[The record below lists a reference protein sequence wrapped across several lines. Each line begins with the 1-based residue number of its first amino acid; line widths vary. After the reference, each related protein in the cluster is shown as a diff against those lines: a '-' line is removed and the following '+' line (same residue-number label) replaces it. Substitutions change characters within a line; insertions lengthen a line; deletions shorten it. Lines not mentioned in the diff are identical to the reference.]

1 MKSLTLGSK
10 TVKYMEVG
18 SGEPML
24 FLHNGGSGH
33 WIWHYQIQHFAKKY
47 RVFAFDML
55 GCGASDRP
63 NVIYDLNFYTQMTDE
78 IIEQLNLQN
87 LILVGN
93 CVGAATALEYA
104 SRNSSRLKALILF
117 NLCGGR
123 HMMTPLVRWASFS
136 LPDFLEP
143 IHLTALKIFEHIP
156 YVIKA
161 AVRTNYA
168 TPPNPTDPVFLEES
182 QEASNPAQ
190 TKSRLNLTKGLST
203 FNKFSHNFVR
213 PSHLPPIVVFWGQKN
228 RVLPLAKGLRFCVRL
243 QPTRTHIIENAGHLP
258 MAEKPDYVNKR
269 IENFLSS
276 ISGHIS
282 SKSSPKLAKRRQADS
297 RNRTQ

>member
-10 TVKYMEVG
+10 TVKYVEVG

-63 NVIYDLNFYTQMTDE
+63 NVTYDLNFYTQMADE
-78 IIEQLNLQN
+78 IIERLNLQN

-93 CVGAATALEYA
+93 CVGAAAALEYA
-104 SRNSSRLKALILF
+104 SRNSSRLQALILF

-123 HMMTPLVRWASFS
+123 RMMSPLVRLASFP
-136 LPDFLEP
+136 LPDS
-143 IHLTALKIFEHIP
+143 
-156 YVIKA
+156 
-161 AVRTNYA
+161 
-168 TPPNPTDPVFLEES
+168 TDPVFIEES
-182 QEASNPAQ
+182 KEASNPAQ
-190 TKSRLNLTKGLST
+190 TQSRLNLTKGLSS
-203 FNKFSHNFVR
+203 FDKYSHDFVR
-213 PSHLPPIVVFWGQKN
+213 PSNLPPTVVFWGQQN
-228 RVLPLAKGLRFCVRL
+228 RVLPLANGLRFCERL

-297 RNRTQ
+297 RNRTQLSRVACK

>member
-10 TVKYMEVG
+10 TVKYVEVG

-63 NVIYDLNFYTQMTDE
+63 NVTYDLNIYTQMTDD

-93 CVGAATALEYA
+93 CVGAAAALEYA
-104 SRNSSRLKALILF
+104 SRNSSRLQALILF

-123 HMMTPLVRWASFS
+123 RMMSPLVRLASFP

-143 IHLTALKIFEHIP
+143 VHWATLKVFEHIP
-156 YVIKA
+156 FVIKSAVRANYA
-161 AVRTNYA
+161 AV
-168 TPPNPTDPVFLEES
+168 PDSTDPVFIEES
-182 QEASNPAQ
+182 KEASNPAQ
-190 TKSRLNLTKGLST
+190 T
-203 FNKFSHNFVR
+203 
-213 PSHLPPIVVFWGQKN
+213 
-228 RVLPLAKGLRFCVRL
+228 
-243 QPTRTHIIENAGHLP
+243 
-258 MAEKPDYVNKR
+258 
-269 IENFLSS
+269 
-276 ISGHIS
+276 
-282 SKSSPKLAKRRQADS
+282 
-297 RNRTQ
+297 